1 MSPESEGSDAHTVPS
16 ATVVSAAREDMGPL
30 EASLRVP
37 PTGLCA
43 EGHNLSPQLTIFI
56 SPRFSSFLMK
66 TLTIKLGFPL
76 EQKLAFPRR
85 FTVQSE
91 PLAACQ
97 SETLSPHTH
106 DRDVLPDPAS
116 QSRSAEE
123 ASAWVVGAEVPRS
136 PVCPSAAPSP
146 PSRLGVASGTGT
158 VLGAW
163 APGSHAAD
171 KGASSPY
178 PKSDRGPASHGVE
191 RSGTRWLQWHFQQGS
206 QSPRPR
212 LLSSQAR
219 QRSVLAS
226 CLLSLGPLWPHVPRR
241 AQQCQCPVPACV
253 CVILEGHR
261 PSTTVS
267 PGSRFQTALGTQ
279 LLEETSSPVSNVHW
293 ILVSPISD
301 FPFILILHLHI
312 FVSEFWCDRPRGDT

>member
-1 MSPESEGSDAHTVPS
+1 MPRFPSTRGWHHPRSSCVLEADLPPGRAGLLAPGLSREPAQATRRTHSHWRTCGAPSASGVGSQVSPESEGSDAHTVPS

-56 SPRFSSFLMK
+56 SPCFSSFLMK

-123 ASAWVVGAEVPRS
+123 ASAWVVGAEVPRFPCVS
-136 PVCPSAAPSP
+136 V
-146 PSRLGVASGTGT
+146 R
-158 VLGAW
+158 
-163 APGSHAAD
+163 
-171 KGASSPY
+171 SSKP
-178 PKSDRGPASHGVE
+178 
-191 RSGTRWLQWHFQQGS
+191 TI
-206 QSPRPR
+206 
-212 LLSSQAR
+212 QAR
-219 QRSVLAS
+219 RGLRDGHSTGRMGS
-226 CLLSLGPLWPHVPRR
+226 GVPRCR
-241 AQQCQCPVPACV
+241 QGR
-253 CVILEGHR
+253 L
-261 PSTTVS
+261 
-267 PGSRFQTALGTQ
+267 
-279 LLEETSSPVSNVHW
+279 
-293 ILVSPISD
+293 ISL
-301 FPFILILHLHI
+301 P
-312 FVSEFWCDRPRGDT
+312 